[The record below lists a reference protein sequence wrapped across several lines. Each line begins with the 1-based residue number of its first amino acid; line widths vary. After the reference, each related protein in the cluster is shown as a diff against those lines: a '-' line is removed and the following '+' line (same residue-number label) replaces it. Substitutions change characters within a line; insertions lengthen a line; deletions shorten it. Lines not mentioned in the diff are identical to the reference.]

1 VRIAP
6 LGHGKK
12 SANPKNILPSKRF
25 EKFRK
30 GVVFFAFVS
39 FATKRN
45 EAGGLGAE
53 RPKYIELCLQSTN
66 SKTTPSRHFLNIRT
80 FTFIFL
86 RFFIFYGMF
95 VTFIN

>member
-1 VRIAP
+1 VRQFKPPEGNERIAP

-12 SANPKNILPSKRF
+12 TANPKNFLPSKLF

-53 RPKYIELCLQSTN
+53 RPKHIEQN
-66 SKTTPSRHFLNIRT
+66 KQK
-80 FTFIFL
+80 
-86 RFFIFYGMF
+86 YKY
-95 VTFIN
+95 

>member
-1 VRIAP
+1 VRQFIPPEGNVRIAP

-12 SANPKNILPSKRF
+12 NANSKYSLPSKRF

-53 RPKYIELCLQSTN
+53 RPKYIEQN
-66 SKTTPSRHFLNIRT
+66 
-80 FTFIFL
+80 
-86 RFFIFYGMF
+86 
-95 VTFIN
+95 

>member
-12 SANPKNILPSKRF
+12 IANPKNSLPSKRF

-45 EAGGLGAE
+45 EAWGLGAE
-53 RPKYIELCLQSTN
+53 HPKHMALSPNTQS
-66 SKTTPSRHFLNIRT
+66 KQF
-80 FTFIFL
+80 
-86 RFFIFYGMF
+86 
-95 VTFIN
+95 

>member
-1 VRIAP
+1 MRLYNYLHDSERAKRVRQFNPPEGNVRIAP

-12 SANPKNILPSKRF
+12 STNPKNILPSKRL

-30 GVVFFAFVS
+30 GVVFYPFVS

-53 RPKYIELCLQSTN
+53 RTKHIELCFSAAV
-66 SKTTPSRHFLNIRT
+66 
-80 FTFIFL
+80 
-86 RFFIFYGMF
+86 FFIFILG
-95 VTFIN
+95 